1 MPKESQL
8 VNIRTSASADG
19 WWSKM
24 ANAKVNESFRV
35 LDDQQLL
42 LFNDNSWMHDLP
54 YRRQILPPHLNTL
67 TFPAPSPPPLSSG
80 SFSLPEEVVSS
91 TEIKLRVMAK
101 ELKDM
106 EDVQDQH
113 CKEMAALRKKVS
125 GVFKVNRALA
135 AFQAENF

>member
-1 MPKESQL
+1 
-8 VNIRTSASADG
+8 
-19 WWSKM
+19 M

-42 LFNDNSWMHDLP
+42 LFNDDSWMHDLP
-54 YRRQILPPHLNTL
+54 YRRQIRPPNTL
-67 TFPAPSPPPLSSG
+67 SFPAPSPPPLSSG
-80 SFSLPEEVVSS
+80 PFSLPEVVSS

-135 AFQAENF
+135 VYHAENF

>member
-1 MPKESQL
+1 MPNESQL

-35 LDDQQLL
+35 LDDQVL
-42 LFNDNSWMHDLP
+42 LFNDSSWMHDLP
-54 YRRQILPPHLNTL
+54 YRRQIRPPHLDTL

-80 SFSLPEEVVSS
+80 SFSLPEVVSS

>member
-8 VNIRTSASADG
+8 VNLRTSASADG

-35 LDDQQLL
+35 LDDHVL

-54 YRRQILPPHLNTL
+54 YRRQIRPPHLNTL

-80 SFSLPEEVVSS
+80 SLSLPEVVSS

-135 AFQAENF
+135 VYHAENF

>member
-1 MPKESQL
+1 MPNESQL

-42 LFNDNSWMHDLP
+42 LFNDDSWMHDLP
-54 YRRQILPPHLNTL
+54 YRRQIRPPNTL
-67 TFPAPSPPPLSSG
+67 SFPAPSPPPLSSG
-80 SFSLPEEVVSS
+80 SLSLPEVVSS

-135 AFQAENF
+135 VYHAENF